1 MRFARLQAWSART
14 RCALLLVAAAAMV
27 SLSACQDKGRPA
39 GRLPADGT
47 VIAFINPN
55 AEDAQWPAV
64 IGGAQAMMSRYPFLR
79 LVPLAATPG
88 EPTTLDALVDQA
100 LARGAR
106 GVALWVTEP
115 GRSDIPIDRLRRAG
129 VLIVAAGSVPDAHP
143 DLPAVVIDYGAAA
156 ATLAGR
162 LPEIAA
168 GRQSYVLLHER
179 ERDTVA
185 TAAHD
190 EFMALARLQST
201 VHLLT
206 DRNAATEPSPPH
218 ALVRS
223 MLDEYRHAGLVVTLG
238 PGHWWGTE
246 PRFTL
251 PDGCRF
257 VTLSAAPVLWSRLR
271 DGEAAALGGPLD
283 GDVGRA
289 AVERLAALLMA
300 EPVPPAAR
308 VIPSELVTRETLAEF
323 SARYAAAAGLPLADL
338 ATGAPATQP
347 VTPP

>member
-1 MRFARLQAWSART
+1 MRFARPPVWSAPT
-14 RCALLLVAAAAMV
+14 RCALLLMAAAAVV
-27 SLSACQDKGRPA
+27 SLAACRDKGRPS

-64 IGGAQAMMSRYPFLR
+64 IGGAQAVMSRYPFLR

-100 LARGAR
+100 LGRGAR
-106 GVALWVTEP
+106 GIALWIPEP
-115 GRSDIPIDRLRRAG
+115 GRSDIPVDRLRRAG
-129 VLIVAAGSVPDAHP
+129 VMIVAAGSVPDAHT
-143 DLPAVVIDYGAAA
+143 DLPAAIIDYGAAG

-168 GRQSYVLLHER
+168 GRQSYVLLHQR
-179 ERDTVA
+179 GRDSVA
-185 TAAHD
+185 TSAHD
-190 EFMALARLQST
+190 EFMGLARLQSV

-206 DRNAATEPSPPH
+206 DRNASTEPSPPH
-218 ALVRS
+218 ALVRD
-223 MLDEYRHAGLVVTLG
+223 MLSEYRHAGLVISLG
-238 PGHWWGTE
+238 PDNWWGVE
-246 PRFTL
+246 PRFEL

-257 VTLSAAPVLWSRLR
+257 ATLSAAPVLWARLR
-271 DGEAAALGGPLD
+271 DGEAAALVGALD

-300 EPVPPAAR
+300 EPVPSAPR
-308 VIPSELVTRETLAEF
+308 VIPCELVTGDTLTDFAE
-323 SARYAAAAGLPLADL
+323 RYAAAAGLPLADL
-338 ATGAPATQP
+338 LPAAPATQP